1 MKTASLTQKYQPLLL
16 AALALVALP
25 FALRLL
31 GLSLNT
37 GITVVILAIAAMA
50 LNLCVGYTGLVSFG
64 HSTWFGIGAYIAG
77 LIQLN
82 WFGGQIWLPLL
93 LSMAAVAVLSTIGG
107 IIILRRRGVYFSL
120 LTLAFAALSYT
131 VAFRWSSVTG
141 GEDGLGG
148 LKRGSI
154 GPFSLDNALN
164 FYIVVALIGLAV
176 LFALLRLVRSPFGHV
191 LVAIRENQLRATFQ
205 GYPVDRYKLGV
216 FVISAV
222 VTGLAGALLGFQ
234 TYLVSA
240 EAVSVPFSGE
250 LLAMVVIGGMRSMLG
265 PALGALFFILFRE
278 LFSIWTP
285 NWLLWFGLIFVAF
298 VMYSPGGL
306 VGIWATL
313 SRRCWPAPEED
324 AAMSKRKIYEG
335 LPLPGFLMPEGLK
348 GAVLEVAGIS
358 KHFGGIRAVHD
369 ASLAIGAGEIHALI
383 GPNGAGK
390 TTLFNLVSG
399 LFPPDQGTIKLNGRE
414 IQGVPS
420 DLICHQG
427 LARSFQITNLFRELS
442 IYENLRLSLQA
453 RHKMRFNIWRDIDD
467 YPQVHGETAE
477 LIKFL
482 GLEGI
487 EEIEG
492 GELSYGG
499 QRLVD
504 LGIALGSKPLVLLL
518 DEPLAGLA
526 AAERERISNLIKN
539 IAANIPVLIV
549 EHDIDRVLGFSQA
562 VTVMNQGEVLMS
574 GSPDAVRADRRV
586 QQVYTGTGI
595 PQIGHSRSDEAKRDA
610 AQILRFEAVNTFYGK
625 SHILHDATLDVRE
638 GEIVALLGRNGAG
651 KSTLLK
657 TLAGLVP
664 LASGAIEYE
673 GRDIA
678 GMPAPDI
685 ARAGIGY
692 VPQGRGLFAGMTVR
706 QNLSLGRLA
715 RKTDGSHGVVWGE
728 EKILEYFPRLKERM
742 DVAADYLSGGE
753 QQMVAVARAMSGN
766 VKLLLL
772 DEPFEG
778 LAPTVILELF
788 KVFDLLR
795 RHTSIVIVEHNLDL
809 VLALADRVF
818 ALERGAVF
826 HHGPAAPL
834 LTDLDYRKKILWL

>member
-1 MKTASLTQKYQPLLL
+1 MKTASLAQKYRPLLL

-37 GITVVILAIAAMA
+37 GIAVVILAIAAVA

-82 WFGGQIWLPLL
+82 WFGGEIWLPLL
-93 LSMAAVAVLSTIGG
+93 LSMVAVAVLSTIGG
-107 IIILRRRGVYFSL
+107 LIILRRRGVYFSL

-148 LKRGSI
+148 LKRGAI

-164 FYIVVALIGLAV
+164 YYITVAVIGLAV
-176 LFALLRLVRSPFGHV
+176 LYVLLRLVRSPFGHV

-313 SRRCWPAPEED
+313 SRRWWPAPEEA

-348 GAVLEVAGIS
+348 GTVLEVAGVS
-358 KHFGGIRAVHD
+358 KHFGGIRAVHN

-399 LFPPDQGTIKLNGRE
+399 LFPPDGGTIKLNGRE

-453 RHKMRFNIWRDIDD
+453 RHPMRFNIWRDIDS
-467 YPQVHGETAE
+467 YPQVHAETAE

-526 AAERERISNLIKN
+526 AAERERISNLIKSV
-539 IAANIPVLIV
+539 AANIPVLIV

-562 VTVMNQGEVLMS
+562 VTVMNQGEVLMT
-574 GSPDAVRADRRV
+574 GSPEAVRADRRV

-595 PQIGHSRSDEAKRDA
+595 PEIDHSRSDETKKDA
-610 AQILRFEAVNTFYGK
+610 PQILRFEGVNSFYGK

-673 GRDIA
+673 GRNIA

-706 QNLSLGRLA
+706 ENLSLGRLA
-715 RKTDGSHGVVWGE
+715 RKTDGSHGVVWNE
-728 EKILEYFPRLKERM
+728 ERILEYFPRLKERM
-742 DVAADYLSGGE
+742 DIAADYLSGGE

-826 HHGPAAPL
+826 HQGPAAPL
-834 LTDLDYRKKILWL
+834 LTDLEYRKKILWL

>member
-1 MKTASLTQKYQPLLL
+1 MTVSTAQKYRPLLF
-16 AALALVALP
+16 AGLALIALP

-31 GLSLNT
+31 GLSMNT
-37 GITVVILAIAAMA
+37 GIAVVILSIATMA

-64 HSTWFGIGAYIAG
+64 HSTWFGIGAYAAG
-77 LIQLN
+77 LIQLH
-82 WFGGQIWLPLL
+82 WFGGEIWLPLL
-93 LSMAAVAVLSTIGG
+93 LSMIVVAALSAIAGV
-107 IIILRRRGVYFSL
+107 IILRRRGVYFSL
-120 LTLAFAALSYT
+120 LTLAFAALTYT
-131 VAFRWSSVTG
+131 IAFRWSEVTG

-154 GPFSLDNALN
+154 GPFSLDNALS
-164 FYIVVALIGLAV
+164 FYVVVALIGLAV
-176 LFALLRLVRSPFGHV
+176 LYVLLRLVRSPFGHV
-191 LVAIRENQLRATFQ
+191 LMAIRENQLRATFQ
-205 GYPVDRYKLGV
+205 GYPVERYKLGV

-222 VTGLAGALLGFQ
+222 VTGLAGALLAFQ

-250 LLAMVVIGGMRSMLG
+250 LLAMVVIGGMRSILG
-265 PALGALFFILFRE
+265 PALGALFFIVFRE

-298 VMYSPGGL
+298 VLYSPGGL
-306 VGIWATL
+306 VGIWGTL
-313 SRRCWPAPEED
+313 ARRWWPAPEEA
-324 AAMSKRKIYEG
+324 AAMSKRRIYEG
-335 LPLPGFLMPEGLK
+335 LALPAFLAPDGLT
-348 GAVLEVAGIS
+348 GTVLEVKGIS
-358 KHFGGIRAVHD
+358 KHFGGIRAVTN
-369 ASLAIGAGEIHALI
+369 ASLQIGAGEIHALI

-399 LFPPDQGTIKLNGRE
+399 LYPLDQGSIRLKGRE
-414 IQGVPS
+414 IGGLPP
-420 DLICHQG
+420 DLICHNG
-427 LARSFQITNLFRELS
+427 LARSFQITNLFRGLS

-453 RHKMRFNIWRDIDD
+453 QSTGRFNVWRDIDGF
-467 YPQVHGETAE
+467 PEIHAETAE
-477 LIKFL
+477 LAKFL

-487 EEIEG
+487 EGIEA

-504 LGIALGSKPLVLLL
+504 LGIALGSRPQVLLL

-526 AAERERISNLIKN
+526 TAERERVSRLIQN
-539 IAANIPVLIV
+539 VAANIPVLIV
-549 EHDIDRVLGFSQA
+549 EHDIDRVLGFSQQ
-562 VTVMNQGEVLMS
+562 VTVMNQGEVLMT
-574 GSPDAVRADRRV
+574 GSPEAVRADRRV
-586 QQVYTGTGI
+586 QQIYTGTGI
-595 PQIGHSRSDEAKRDA
+595 PVIAHSRSDEAREGA
-610 AQILRFEAVNTFYGK
+610 PHILRFKGVNTFYGK
-625 SHILHDATLDVRE
+625 SHILNDATLDVRE

-664 LASGAIEYE
+664 LASGSIEYE
-673 GRDIA
+673 GREIA

-685 ARAGIGY
+685 SRIGIGY

-706 QNLSLGRLA
+706 ENLSLGRLA
-715 RKTDGSHGVVWGE
+715 RKTDGSHGVAWSDE
-728 EKILEYFPRLKERM
+728 QIFEYFPRLKERIN
-742 DVAADYLSGGE
+742 VAADYLSGGE

-826 HHGPAAPL
+826 HQGPAAPL
-834 LTDLDYRKKILWL
+834 LTDLEYRKKILWL